1 MGQCTEMKLSHQ
13 IKGWFLRGGE
23 NRVQYPDK
31 NKEENQQTQPTYD
44 EYDAE
49 SGNRTRRRVFSSP
62 RHPCS
67 LNRALIGY
75 ILCYRVFSR
84 DFTAAML
91 VSLNKETAAML
102 VYPTYPLGIE
112 LYYHANVF
120 FCFGG
125 KTRLL
130 ITRVKILYS
139 PPSNSREICAQEYCN
154 RCRNKIRELKSS
166 FCAMIS
172 YCFSMH

>member
-1 MGQCTEMKLSHQ
+1 MGQCTEMKLSAHQ

-31 NKEENQQTQPTYD
+31 NKEENQQTLNPHMTR
-44 EYDAE
+44 E
-49 SGNRTRRRVFSSP
+49 SGNRTWRRVFSSL

-75 ILCYRVFSR
+75 ILLYIVFSR

-130 ITRVKILYS
+130 ITRVKTLYS
-139 PPSNSREICAQEYCN
+139 PPRNSREICAQEYCN

-166 FCAMIS
+166 FCAIIS
-172 YCFSMH
+172 HCFSVH

>member
-1 MGQCTEMKLSHQ
+1 MGQRTEMKLSHQ
-13 IKGWFLRGGE
+13 NQRLVFEGRRKPG
-23 NRVQYPDK
+23 RVPGQKQRREPA
-31 NKEENQQTQPTYD
+31 NTQPTYD
-44 EYDAE
+44 ARVWE
-49 SGNRTRRRVFSSP
+49 SNPEASILITAP
-62 RHPCS
+62 S
-67 LNRALIGY
+67 LLSESRSDWLY

-130 ITRVKILYS
+130 ITRVKFPSEKLARDLRPRIL
-139 PPSNSREICAQEYCN
+139 
-154 RCRNKIRELKSS
+154 
-166 FCAMIS
+166 
-172 YCFSMH
+172 